1 MIDPPLLVIFVF
13 LALVILAIVAV
24 GLYNVL
30 DLVLMHKRKM
40 MELRNDLEA
49 KRWERDDGTAR

>member
-13 LALVILAIVAV
+13 LALVILAIVSV

-49 KRWERDDGTAR
+49 KRWESDDGTAR